1 MKTAAQTRGLTNGY
15 NVHRRDARKEAR
27 CSAKGF
33 LSQPCNSFKMPAQK
47 RGDRTAGTR
56 TVARRKRSTQS
67 DESIIARHS
76 LPVRIAIYIVFALMM
91 SGVLPMALATL
102 QIYLTDVYG
111 IGAFIGC
118 MAVDLAVIYWMVKRH
133 A

>member
-1 MKTAAQTRGLTNGY
+1 MKTITQTRGLTNGY
-15 NVHRRDARKEAR
+15 NVHHRDAREEAR
-27 CSAKGF
+27 CRTKGF
-33 LSQPCNSFKMPAQK
+33 LSQPCNSFKMTAQK

-56 TVARRKRSTQS
+56 TVARQKRCARF

-76 LPVRIAIYIVFALMM
+76 LPVRIAIYIAFALMM
-91 SGVLPMALATL
+91 SGVLPMALATF

-118 MAVDLAVIYWMVKRH
+118 MAVDFAVIYWMVKRH